1 MVQRRDFLGI
11 TMAWALTTG
20 LASSAWAETGTGE
33 PRSST
38 PSPAQKT
45 ILIFGDS
52 MADGVWGGLTRAL
65 IRDTSIKL
73 IRRGKNGTGLARP
86 DVYDWPANLPAL
98 LEAEKP
104 DIAIVSFGL
113 NDRQDTFAGGRR
125 EHYFRTEAWKTSYIE
140 RIQAILTPLKDKQI
154 PTFWI
159 GLPIMRDAAVSK
171 DAEFLNGL
179 YEPAVIAA
187 GATFFPIWELSTDGT
202 HDYTTHIKGTD
213 GRLRSL
219 RNDDGMHFSPAGYDL
234 LAQALLQKL
243 TPIIK
248 AAKAP

>member
-1 MVQRRDFLGI
+1 MVQRRGFLGI
-11 TMAWALTTG
+11 ATAWAVVASLTG
-20 LASSAWAETGTGE
+20 GAWAETGSGE
-33 PRSST
+33 T
-38 PSPAQKT
+38 PSPTASSAQKT

-73 IRRGKNGTGLARP
+73 VRRGKNGTGLARP

-98 LEAEKP
+98 LETEKP

-113 NDRQDTFAGGRR
+113 NDRQDTFAAGRR

-140 RIQAILTPLKDKQI
+140 RIQTILTPLKEKQI

-159 GLPIMRDAAVSK
+159 GLPIMRDATVSK

-179 YEPAVIAA
+179 YEPAVVAA
-187 GATFFPIWELSTDGT
+187 GASFFPIWDLSTDGT
-202 HDYTTHIKGTD
+202 HDYTTHVKGAD

-219 RNDDGMHFSPAGYDL
+219 RNEDGMHFSPAGYDL

-243 TPIIK
+243 NPMIK

>member
-1 MVQRRDFLGI
+1 
-11 TMAWALTTG
+11 MAWAILVP
-20 LASSAWAETGTGE
+20 LAGGAWAETGTGE
-33 PRSST
+33 PSVRIVSS
-38 PSPAQKT
+38 AQKT

-65 IRDTSIKL
+65 IRDASIKL
-73 IRRGKNGTGLARP
+73 VRRGKNGTGLARP

-98 LEAEKP
+98 LETEKP

-113 NDRQDTFAGGRR
+113 NDRQDTFADGRR
-125 EHYFRTEAWKTSYIE
+125 QHYFRTDAWKASYNE
-140 RIQAILTPLKDKQI
+140 RIQAILTPLADKQI
-154 PTFWI
+154 PTFWV

-179 YEPAVIAA
+179 YEPAVRAA
-187 GATFFPIWELSTDGT
+187 GATFFPIWDLSTDGT
-202 HDYTTHIKGTD
+202 HDYTTHVKGAD
-213 GRLRSL
+213 GRLRAL

-234 LAQALLQKL
+234 LAQSLLQKL